1 MLIEMNP
8 YDIVAA
14 YERSKTIPDGVAV
27 LVDGGIDRDVA
38 HILIRTIDAAVDKWE
53 VDVPKTA
60 ALHSPKEFN
69 IEEKSN

>member
-1 MLIEMNP
+1 MLIEMHP

-14 YERSKTIPDGVAV
+14 YEKAQTIPHGVAL

-38 HILIRTIDAAVDKWE
+38 EILMRTIDAAVDKWE
-53 VDVPKTA
+53 VDVRKVT

-69 IEEKSN
+69 IDEKSN